1 MALGIMIRQRFSKS
15 NTMTSKYSVG
25 QKVIISPVH
34 NQHLSSRDYDLEQ
47 YAGQT
52 GEITDYYSITLD
64 RGAKVFYIYTVRIGT
79 SHKEVVLHE
88 DELEAYIV

>member
-1 MALGIMIRQRFSKS
+1 
-15 NTMTSKYSVG
+15 MTSKYAVG
-25 QKVIISPVH
+25 QKVIITPVH
-34 NQHLSSRDYDLEQ
+34 NQHLSPRDYDLEQ
-47 YAGQT
+47 YAGQI

-88 DELEAYIV
+88 DELEAYTV